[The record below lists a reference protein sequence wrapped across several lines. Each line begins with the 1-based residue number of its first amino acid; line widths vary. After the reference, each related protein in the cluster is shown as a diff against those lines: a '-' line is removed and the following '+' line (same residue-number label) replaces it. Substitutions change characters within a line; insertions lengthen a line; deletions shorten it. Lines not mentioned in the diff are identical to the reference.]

1 MKDYT
6 GLTEDTELQY
16 LDLYLDT
23 VDIDSVYFW
32 LTIKYEKTRYYG
44 KGVNRRNYKKLGE
57 HVGSMEE
64 QKIKFCN
71 PCPSGGMINDHSAAV
86 PRSRDFKDQ
95 QKRGECAASLSG
107 SRVGREAKPQSEA
120 EGHQVEG
127 TRSPELDVLPS
138 QPPSSTKQGGLMALH
153 SLMPLLLMFFS

>member
-1 MKDYT
+1 M
-6 GLTEDTELQY
+6 
-16 LDLYLDT
+16 
-23 VDIDSVYFW
+23 
-32 LTIKYEKTRYYG
+32 
-44 KGVNRRNYKKLGE
+44 
-57 HVGSMEE
+57 GSMEE

-71 PCPSGGMINDHSAAV
+71 PSPSGGMINDHSAAV
-86 PRSRDFKDQ
+86 PRSWDFKDQ
-95 QKRGECAASLSG
+95 QRGECAASLSE

-138 QPPSSTKQGGLMALH
+138 QPPSSAKQGGLMALH